1 MDLQTMLN
9 NAVKAGR
16 AETMAN
22 SDQLT
27 LGELILK
34 LETVKN
40 KDLPVYFDETEYRP
54 TGFCS
59 WRGHYR
65 ELAITYTDG
74 EANNCY
80 DEPLPTCERDEFGD
94 HHYECQCGKQD
105 GHSTTLKNPTVSEFL
120 DMLEFIKGRY
130 FVGYKGGDFT
140 MSRQTPVWV
149 ANDGMCSGFS
159 ETKEGY
165 QGVVGV
171 KEREDKVLILTADCE
186 S

>member
-1 MDLQTMLN
+1 MDIQTILD

-16 AETMAN
+16 AKIMES

-34 LETVKN
+34 LEYVKN
-40 KDLPVYFDETEYRP
+40 KELPVFFDETEYSP

-65 ELAITYTDG
+65 ELAITYSEG

-80 DEPLPTCERDEFGD
+80 DAPLDTCEKDEFGD
-94 HHYECQCGKQD
+94 HHYECQCGNKD
-105 GHSTTLKNPTVSEFL
+105 GHDTTLKSPTAQSFL
-120 DMLEFIKGRY
+120 DMLNFIKGRY
-130 FVGYKGGDFT
+130 FIGYKGGDFT
-140 MSRQTPVWV
+140 MSRQTPIWV
-149 ANDGMCSGFS
+149 ANDGKCSGFI
-159 ETKEGY
+159 EMEEGC
-165 QGVVGV
+165 QGVVSIE
-171 KEREDKVLILTADCE
+171 EREDRIVILTSSCD